1 MRCILGEE
9 AASSNIAYA
18 GNLLAA
24 FALVPQ
30 NPGKVFDTIYR
41 YGFIVP
47 LMKRISVP
55 ARCTQ
60 HGFTLVEV
68 VAVMVI
74 TVTLAAWAMPKMDRA
89 GDIGTGSAAN
99 RLVAA
104 LQYAQVLAQR
114 QGVPTRVEI
123 INSSVP
129 WKVEVKWSA
138 DGGATFN
145 GFIKLPADE
154 NYTFELD
161 RDVSITNC
169 TSIVYKTNNTLTVDG
184 VPMPAAGKTCLVNNG
199 EIGFTI
205 KIEPTGHAYL
215 VT

>member
-9 AASSNIAYA
+9 AVSSNIAYV

-30 NPGKVFDTIYR
+30 NPDKVFDTIYR

-47 LMKRISVP
+47 PMKRISLP
-55 ARCTQ
+55 IRHTQ
-60 HGFTLVEV
+60 QGFTLVEV

-74 TVTLAAWAMPKMDRA
+74 TVTLAAWVMPKMDRA

-114 QGVPTRVEI
+114 QGVETKVEI
-123 INSSVP
+123 TPAQI
-129 WKVEVKWSA
+129 KVTQSGTPVKLSA
-138 DGGATFN
+138 D
-145 GFIKLPADE
+145 D
-154 NYTFELD
+154 YVFELD
-161 RDVSITNC
+161 REIQITGC
-169 TSIVYKTNNTLTVDG
+169 TSSIVYKADSTLTVDG
-184 VPMPAAGKTCLVNNG
+184 APMPAVGKTCLVNNG
-199 EIGFTI
+199 ETRFTV
-205 KIEPTGHAYL
+205 KIEPTGYAYL

>member
-9 AASSNIAYA
+9 AVSSNIAYA

-55 ARCTQ
+55 TQRTQ

-74 TVTLAAWAMPKMDRA
+74 AVTLAAWVMPKMDRA

-114 QGVPTRVEI
+114 QGEKTRVANI
-123 INSSVP
+123 SSLP
-129 WKVEVKWSA
+129 KVEQWNTVTLVWDTVKLQNEDYQVKLDA
-138 DGGATFN
+138 DISISPVLPCVETTVEFAANGLPSSGSPCTFSIQNAGASF
-145 GFIKLPADE
+145 K
-154 NYTFELD
+154 
-161 RDVSITNC
+161 V
-169 TSIVYKTNNTLTVDG
+169 
-184 VPMPAAGKTCLVNNG
+184 
-199 EIGFTI
+199 
-205 KIEPTGHAYL
+205 KIEPTGYAYL
-215 VT
+215 VL

>member
-9 AASSNIAYA
+9 AASGNIAYA

-89 GDIGTGSAAN
+89 GDIGAGAAAN
-99 RLVAA
+99 QLVAA
-104 LQYAQVLAQR
+104 LHYAQVLAQR
-114 QGVPTRVEI
+114 QGVDTNVEI
-123 INSSVP
+123 STGGI
-129 WKVEVKWSA
+129 KVTR
-138 DGGATFN
+138 GIIPGAAIDFPM
-145 GFIKLPADE
+145 GSE
-154 NYTFELD
+154 NKYQVELHS
-161 RDVSITNC
+161 DVSITGC
-169 TSIVYKTNNTLTVDG
+169 TNIVYKTDNTLTIDASL
-184 VPMPAAGKTCLVNNG
+184 PIAATNCSIYQNG
-199 EIGFTI
+199 EKRFAVR
-205 KIEPTGHAYL
+205 IEPTGHAYL
-215 VT
+215 VS

>member
-1 MRCILGEE
+1 MQ
-9 AASSNIAYA
+9 AIAYA

-114 QGVPTRVEI
+114 QGVETQVLIASVDPQI
-123 INSSVP
+123 IVKYSSGTIV
-129 WKVEVKWSA
+129 A
-138 DGGATFN
+138 
-145 GFIKLPADE
+145 LPNETYSD
-154 NYTFELD
+154 YRIRLHG
-161 RDVSITNC
+161 DVSIAGCAT
-169 TSIVYKTNNTLTVDG
+169 TTVAFKPDGTLTINGSLPTTVTD
-184 VPMPAAGKTCLVNNG
+184 CFINQNG
-199 EIGFTI
+199 ETRFTV

-215 VT
+215 VI